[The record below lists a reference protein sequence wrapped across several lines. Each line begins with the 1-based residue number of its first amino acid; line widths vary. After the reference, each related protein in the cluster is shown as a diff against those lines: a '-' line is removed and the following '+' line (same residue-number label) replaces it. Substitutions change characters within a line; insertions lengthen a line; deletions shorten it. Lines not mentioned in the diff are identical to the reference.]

1 MKKIYDCFLFF
12 NELDLLDI
20 RLNLLNDVVDKFV
33 IVEST
38 ITFSGK
44 EKGLFFNENRHM
56 FEKFNDKIIHIV
68 VDDTPENFN
77 NISFIQNPST
87 QKEIF
92 KNKVLK
98 YLNES
103 SGWNR
108 NNPNE
113 IQWGREIY
121 QRESII
127 NGLLDCSDNDLII
140 ISDVDEIPN
149 PLELIK
155 IKDSNQSDVFEFKQN
170 MFYYNINTLKERG
183 WSGPKIAHWSIIKEN
198 SLNILRQNKLTNNV
212 VEDGGWHLSFMGG
225 ENRIKD
231 KLEAYAHQEYNNNV
245 IKENIVRNIQSK
257 NDLFFRGSL
266 SEIDINIEFPKS
278 LLDLITEKYQYLI
291 K

>member
-1 MKKIYDCFLFF
+1 MIYDAFLFF

-38 ITFSGK
+38 VTFSGK
-44 EKGLFFNENRHM
+44 EKSLFFNENRHM

-68 VDDTPENFN
+68 VDDTPVIFT
-77 NISFIQNPST
+77 NIDFISNPST
-87 QKEIF
+87 QQEIF
-92 KNKVLK
+92 KNKILK

-103 SGWNR
+103 GGWNR

-127 NGLLDCSDNDLII
+127 NGLLNCDDNDLII

-149 PLELIK
+149 PLELKK

-170 MFYYNINTLKERG
+170 MFYYNLNTLKERR

-225 ENRIKD
+225 ESRIKD
-231 KLEAYAHQEYNNNV
+231 KLEAYAHQEYNNNT
-245 IKENIVRNIQSK
+245 IKENIARNIQSK

-266 SEIDINIEFPKS
+266 SEIDINVEFPKS
-278 LLDLITEKYQYLI
+278 LLDLIGDKYQYLI

>member
-1 MKKIYDCFLFF
+1 MIYDAFLFF

-38 ITFSGK
+38 VTFSGK
-44 EKGLFFNENRHM
+44 PKNLFFNENKHM

-68 VDDTPENFN
+68 VDDTPVNFN
-77 NISFIQNPST
+77 NIEFISSPST
-87 QKEIF
+87 QQEIF
-92 KNKVLK
+92 KNKILK

-103 SGWNR
+103 TGWNR

-127 NGLLDCSDNDLII
+127 NGLLNCDDNDLII

-149 PLELIK
+149 PLELMK
-155 IKDSNQSDVFEFKQN
+155 IKDSDQSDVFEFKQN
-170 MFYYNINTLKERG
+170 MFYYNLSTLKERR

-231 KLEAYAHQEYNNNV
+231 KLEAYAHQEYNNNT
-245 IKENIVRNIQSK
+245 IKENISRNIQSK

-266 SEIDINIEFPKS
+266 SEINIIDEFPDT
-278 LLDLITEKYQYLI
+278 LLNIVNEKYQYLI